1 MKTPAFLHNALM
13 GFAALAL
20 IGVLAF
26 LYDKTQ
32 AVDMRE
38 QNEVLSL
45 LRELKD
51 VDLRWDAEVLRA
63 RAERDAAAT
72 ALVDTRVA
80 VEGVLRR
87 LANTARGVSSPAL
100 SANMLEISLAV
111 RQKAQLIEEFKAE
124 NAAARLAL
132 DSVVRQSAELAT
144 QAAEQKT
151 LIAGFDAGLARL
163 ANAAP
168 LYYWQGRDT
177 RDVDA
182 ALDDLRPAIGALPE
196 ALLPK
201 GANIREAGQTLLKRK
216 AAEQK
221 LVAQIGTLSAGPLL
235 NHLTLS
241 LNRELEAKLQEKE
254 VYRAYLIGYA
264 AALLILLG
272 WLAYKLKA
280 ANVSL
285 EKRVVLRTAELSD
298 ALKHLKESETQLIQS
313 EKMSSLGQ
321 MVAGVAHEIN
331 TPLAY
336 VKNSLGTVAEKLPAL
351 GGALNQ
357 SEKLLTLLQAGADAN
372 PQELSSQFALVSQQ
386 LAKLKAQGVV
396 EELTT
401 LVNDGVY
408 GTGQMAEIVGNLKDF
423 SRLDR
428 SKVAAFNLND
438 GLTSTQLLAKHLLKS
453 VTVVKQFGAIPDIV
467 CSPSQINQVF
477 LNLITNAAQA
487 LDGVTGGTITLATR
501 TEGGEVIADVLD
513 NGRGIPPDVLPK
525 IFDPFFS
532 TKEIGKGTGLG
543 LSISFKIIQQH
554 GGRIEVQSQ
563 PGATRFSVRLPLK
576 MADAG
581 LPGAGAAKDLSSES
595 ASARTPHA

>member
-1 MKTPAFLHNALM
+1 MKTPAFLHNTLM
-13 GFAALAL
+13 GFAALTL
-20 IGVLAF
+20 MGVLAY

-38 QNEVLSL
+38 QNEVLGL

-51 VDLRWDAEVLRA
+51 IDLRWDTEVLRT
-63 RAERDAAAT
+63 RAEREVAPAAGV
-72 ALVDTRVA
+72 LVDRRTA

-87 LANTARGVSSPAL
+87 LANTAREVSSPAL

-124 NAAARLAL
+124 NGAARVAL
-132 DSVVRQSAELAT
+132 EGIAQQTAELSART
-144 QAAEQKT
+144 AEQKN
-151 LIAGFDAGLARL
+151 LIAGLDSTLTRL

-168 LYYWQGRDT
+168 LYYWLGQ
-177 RDVDA
+177 DA
-182 ALDDLRPAIGALPE
+182 REVESALDDLRPAIGALPE
-196 ALLPK
+196 TLLPK
-201 GANIREAGQTLLKRK
+201 GAQLREAGQTLLKRK

-221 LVAQIGTLSAGPLL
+221 LTAQLGTLSAGPLL
-235 NHLTLS
+235 SNLTNS

-264 AALLILLG
+264 GALLILLG
-272 WLAYKLKA
+272 WLAYRLKA
-280 ANVSL
+280 ANTSL
-285 EKRVVLRTAELSD
+285 EKRVAERTAQLSD
-298 ALKHLKESETQLIQS
+298 ALKHLKESEAQLIQS

-336 VKNSLGTVAEKLPAL
+336 VKNSLGTVADKLPEL

-357 SEKLLTLLQAGADAN
+357 AEKLLTLLQAGAGAN

-386 LAKLKAQGVV
+386 LATLKQQGVV

-428 SKVAAFNLND
+428 SKMANFNLNE
-438 GLTSTQLLAKHLLKS
+438 GLTSTQLLAKHLLKT
-453 VTVVKQFGAIPDIV
+453 VTVHQQYGTIPDV
-467 CSPSQINQVF
+467 MCAPSQINQVF

-487 LDGVTGGTITLATR
+487 LDGVAGGTITLTTR
-501 TEGGEVIADVLD
+501 QEGDQVIAEVAD
-513 NGRGIPPDVLPK
+513 NGKGIPADVLPK

-543 LSISFKIIQQH
+543 LSISYKIIEQH

-563 PGATRFSVRLPLK
+563 PGATRFSVHLPLQAPPAV
-576 MADAG
+576 ADRASTG
-581 LPGAGAAKDLSSES
+581 TAA
-595 ASARTPHA
+595 A